1 MGHKVELVTSNIK
14 FMTKELTKNAVVIRD
29 LRDYIGSDG
38 LEISLTF
45 GKKSLSETLYV
56 NGSWE
61 GKDYSVTADITWRSG
76 ELKTTYMDVSEL
88 VELLKTKN
96 ISEMTH
102 KDFTD
107 LELVET
113 RDGDTSFYDLEWS
126 EPLTEE
132 EQDEAPSEWDMYND
146 GEISDAWYEF
156 DGGIDTLTIRVG
168 DYVTE
173 ITE

>member
-1 MGHKVELVTSNIK
+1 MAKKPIQYPLIINE
-14 FMTKELTKNAVVIRD
+14 
-29 LRDYIGSDG
+29 LRDYIDAEG
-38 LEISLTF
+38 LEITLTF
-45 GKKSLSETLYV
+45 GRKSLSETLYV
-56 NGSWE
+56 NGEWE
-61 GKDYSVTADITWRSG
+61 GKSYSITADINWRSG
-76 ELKTTYMDVSEL
+76 ELKTTFMDVSEL
-88 VELLKTKN
+88 VELLKTKS
-96 ISEMTH
+96 ISDMTH

-113 RDGDTSFYDLEWS
+113 RDGDTTFYDLEWS

-156 DGGIDTLTIRVG
+156 DGGIDTLTIEIG
-168 DYVTE
+168 DYSTT

>member
-1 MGHKVELVTSNIK
+1 
-14 FMTKELTKNAVVIRD
+14 MTKELTKNAGVIRD
-29 LRDYIGSDG
+29 LRDYIGSDS
-38 LEISLTF
+38 LEIRLTF

-61 GKDYSVTADITWRSG
+61 GKDYSVTVDVTWRSG
-76 ELKTTYMDVSEL
+76 ELKTTNMDVSEL
-88 VELLKTKN
+88 IELLTKKTL
-96 ISEMTH
+96 SEMTH
-102 KDFTD
+102 EDFSD

-113 RDGDTSFYDLEWS
+113 RDGDTTFRDLEWS

-132 EQDEAPSEWDMYND
+132 EEEDAPSNWDMYTD

>member
-1 MGHKVELVTSNIK
+1 MGHKVELVISNIK
-14 FMTKELTKNAVVIRD
+14 FMTKKPTQYPLIIRE
-29 LRDYIGSDG
+29 LRDYMNSDN
-38 LEISLTF
+38 LTITLTF
-45 GKKSLSETLYV
+45 GKKSLTETLYV
-56 NGSWE
+56 SGKWE
-61 GKDYSVTADITWRSG
+61 GKNYSITADINWRSG
-76 ELKTTYMDVSEL
+76 ELKTTEMDVFEL
-88 VELLKTKN
+88 VKLLKIKN

-102 KDFTD
+102 KDFSG

-132 EQDEAPSEWDMYND
+132 EEGEAPSEWDMYND
-146 GEISDAWYEF
+146 GEIDDSWYEF

-168 DYVTE
+168 DYATE

>member
-1 MGHKVELVTSNIK
+1 MEHKVELVTSNIN
-14 FMTKELTKNAVVIRD
+14 FMLKKETQYSLIVRD
-29 LRDYIGSDG
+29 LRDYMNSDD
-38 LEISLTF
+38 LLIKLSF
-45 GKKSLSETLYV
+45 GKKSLTEVLYV
-56 NGSWE
+56 DGEWE
-61 GKDYSVTADITWRSG
+61 NKTYSVTVNINWRSG
-76 ELKTTYMDVSEL
+76 ELKTTEMDVSQL
-88 VELLKTKN
+88 VNLLKTKN

-102 KDFTD
+102 EDFSG

-132 EQDEAPSEWDMYND
+132 EEEIAPSGMDMYND
-146 GEISDAWYEF
+146 GDINDSIYEF
-156 DGGIDTLTIRVG
+156 DGGIDKIEIRVG

>member
-14 FMTKELTKNAVVIRD
+14 FMTKKPTQYPLIIRD
-29 LRDYIGSDG
+29 LRDYMNSDD
-38 LEISLTF
+38 LLITLTF
-45 GKKSLSETLYV
+45 GKKSLTETLYV
-56 NGSWE
+56 SGKWE
-61 GKDYSVTADITWRSG
+61 GKNYSVTADINWRSG
-76 ELKTTYMDVSEL
+76 ELKTTEMDVFEL
-88 VELLKTKN
+88 VKLLKTKN

-102 KDFTD
+102 KDFSG

-146 GEISDAWYEF
+146 GEIDDSWYEF
-156 DGGIDTLTIRVG
+156 DGGIDKLEIRVG

-173 ITE
+173 INE